1 MSTMELIYKG
11 RVKKIGKNTAII
23 RIPAEIA
30 DLLGGRPGM
39 AFEMHKEGDRLIIVF
54 PGKGKVKEF

>member
-11 RVKKIGKNTAII
+11 KVQKVGKNTAVI

-39 AFEMHKEGDRLIIVF
+39 GFEMHKEGERLIITF
-54 PGKGKVKEF
+54 PDKGKAEEF